1 MGGAKSV
8 KASVDW
14 PFVFDSYGAHKLA
27 PGAVCAVLFDLLQDL
42 DFFYLVAVASGGD
55 LSVKDQCQCEELYKN
70 GLDRIYDVSFEHFS
84 LMVAG
89 TCV

>member
-1 MGGAKSV
+1 MSIYSQNERGHVLVQHAQLRPR
-8 KASVDW
+8 D
-14 PFVFDSYGAHKLA
+14 AHA
-27 PGAVCAVLFDLLQDL
+27 YTYQ
-42 DFFYLVAVASGGD
+42 VAVASGGD

-70 GLDRIYDVSFEHFS
+70 GLDRVHDVSFEHFS